1 MEYAEQHDGGYYVAG
16 TRVSLD
22 SVVYGFLEGDSPE
35 GIAYSFQALT
45 LEQIFGSLAYYL
57 ANRPVIDEYLRQ
69 GEIEYDRLYEE
80 SRAKRPEFYAR
91 LDAAR
96 PALAHDSSSTASHP
110 ADFISQ

>member
-1 MEYAEQHDGGYYVAG
+1 MEYVEQRNGGYYVVG

-22 SVVYGFLEGDSPE
+22 SVVYAFLKGESPE
-35 GIAYSFQALT
+35 GIQDSYQALN

-57 ANRPVIDEYLRQ
+57 ANRAMIDEYLRQ

-80 SRAKRPEFYAR
+80 ARAKDPAFYAK

-96 PALAHDSSSTASHP
+96 DAAVARRP
-110 ADFISQ
+110 